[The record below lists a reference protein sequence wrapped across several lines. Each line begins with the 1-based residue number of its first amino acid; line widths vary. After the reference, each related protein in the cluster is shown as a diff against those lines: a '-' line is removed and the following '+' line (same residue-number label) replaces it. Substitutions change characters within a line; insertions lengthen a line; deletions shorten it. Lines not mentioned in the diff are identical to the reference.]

1 MSDASA
7 IASPDERLWVAII
20 TEPTLLGIH
29 KAHTHDSALTIS
41 YFDLRPFSTVIIS
54 TFLLA
59 K

>member
-41 YFDLRPFSTVIIS
+41 YFDLRPFPQ
-54 TFLLA
+54 
-59 K
+59 